1 MVYLWLFD
9 LFIAINRSPTG
20 LDTHTPI
27 FYFTVAHMKTTIDIN
42 DDLFARARRLAEGRG
57 ITLRALVEEGLHR
70 ALQAHEQPARPPFL
84 LVTFGE
90 GGLTPEAEAKGLH
103 RVILDTYDQAY
114 TPGADIAPPMV
125 HDRGRAP

>member
-1 MVYLWLFD
+1 
-9 LFIAINRSPTG
+9 
-20 LDTHTPI
+20 
-27 FYFTVAHMKTTIDIN
+27 MKTTIDIN

-70 ALQAHEQPARPPFL
+70 ALQAHEQPARPPFV

-103 RVILDTYDQAY
+103 RAILDTYDQAY
-114 TPGADIAPPMV
+114 TPGADIAPPKV

>member
-1 MVYLWLFD
+1 
-9 LFIAINRSPTG
+9 
-20 LDTHTPI
+20 
-27 FYFTVAHMKTTIDIN
+27 MKTTLDIN

-70 ALQAHEQPARPPFL
+70 ALQAHEQLARPPFV

-114 TPGADIAPPMV
+114 TPGAGIAPPMV
-125 HDRGRAP
+125 HDRSRAP

>member
-9 LFIAINRSPTG
+9 FIIAINCSPTG

-27 FYFTVAHMKTTIDIN
+27 LYFTATHMKTTIDIN
-42 DDLFARARRLAEGRG
+42 DNLFARARRLAEGRG

-70 ALQAHEQPARPPFL
+70 ALQAHEQPARPPFV

>member
-1 MVYLWLFD
+1 MVCLSLFD
-9 LFIAINRSPTG
+9 LIIAINCSATG
-20 LDTHTPI
+20 LDTHIPI
-27 FYFTVAHMKTTIDIN
+27 LYFTVAHMKTTIDIN

-70 ALQAHEQPARPPFL
+70 ALQAHEQPARPPFV